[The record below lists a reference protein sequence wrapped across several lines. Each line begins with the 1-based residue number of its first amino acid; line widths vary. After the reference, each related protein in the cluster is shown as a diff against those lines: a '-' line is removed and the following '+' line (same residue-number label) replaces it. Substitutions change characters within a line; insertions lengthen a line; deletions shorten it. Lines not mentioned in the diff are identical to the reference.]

1 VVFLVSGDT
10 DMATTY
16 IIGRVVNGDYGVAI
30 AYSAVLIALMLA
42 VIAVIQRVVGVR
54 VSAREAEGA
63 A

>member
-1 VVFLVSGDT
+1 
-10 DMATTY
+10 
-16 IIGRVVNGDYGVAI
+16 
-30 AYSAVLIALMLA
+30 MLA